1 MIGVVI
7 VTHGGLATEFKKV
20 AELIIGEQEQLTA
33 VALGADESMESMK
46 KRIGDAIAGAETG
59 TGVLVLT
66 DMFGGTPSNLSLPFH
81 KEGKV
86 EVVMGLNL
94 PMLLKIA
101 SGRAEPDEPEPGKP
115 IGLAQLASMV
125 SEYGKKNI
133 QAATDILRSK

>member
-7 VTHGGLATEFKKV
+7 VTHGNLATEFKKV
-20 AELIIGEQEQLTA
+20 AELIIGEQEQLIA
-33 VALGADESMESMK
+33 VALDPAESMESMK
-46 KRIGDAIAGAETG
+46 KRIGDAIAASETG

-101 SGRAEPDEPEPGKP
+101 SGRAEPEEGAQGKP
-115 IGLAQLASMV
+115 LDLAQLASAV
-125 SEYGKKNI
+125 SEYGKRNI

>member
-7 VTHGGLATEFKKV
+7 VTHGGLATEFVKV
-20 AELIIGEQEQLTA
+20 AELIIGPQEQLVA
-33 VALGADESMESMK
+33 VALDPAESMESMK

-59 TGVLVLT
+59 TGVLILT

-101 SGRAEPDEPEPGKP
+101 AGRTEPEEGQPL
-115 IGLAQLASMV
+115 GLAALASMV

>member
-33 VALGADESMESMK
+33 VSLGADESMESMK
-46 KRIGDAIAGAETG
+46 KRIGDAITGAETG

-101 SGRAEPDEPEPGKP
+101 SGRAEPDEPGKAL
-115 IGLAQLASMV
+115 GLAQLATMV